1 MKIPETQSH
10 GWNFLA
16 DSDDVNGNFYFWH
29 KRSGMIVRV
38 WSGSDGQICFRP
50 PKCLSLKSIY
60 ADTDIMPSDH
70 DSQMKEF
77 IQKFEKGEGKTADIR
92 AGKYGNW
99 EVRLFWLQQAF
110 MVAFTVLTSG
120 VGFPVGGFR
129 SVQAR
134 RPGRQR
140 LRPRASD

>member
-1 MKIPETQSH
+1 VVKILGQEFFGRSKMNIPEAQSH

-16 DSDDVNGNFYFWH
+16 DSDDINGNRYFWH
-29 KRSGMIVRV
+29 KRSGMVVRI

-77 IQKFEKGEGKTADIR
+77 VQKFEKGEGKTTDFR

-99 EVRLFWLQQAF
+99 EVRFFGLQQVLKFDF
-110 MVAFTVLTSG
+110 MVTYE
-120 VGFPVGGFR
+120 R
-129 SVQAR
+129 
-134 RPGRQR
+134 
-140 LRPRASD
+140 